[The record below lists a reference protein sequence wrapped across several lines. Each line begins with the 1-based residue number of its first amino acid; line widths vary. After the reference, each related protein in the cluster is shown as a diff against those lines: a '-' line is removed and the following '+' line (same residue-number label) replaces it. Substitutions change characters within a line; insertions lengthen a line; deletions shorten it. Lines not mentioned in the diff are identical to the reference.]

1 VCCDD
6 DARCHT
12 PRDRHD
18 GIDAHFDH
26 GIETTTTTTTTTTTF
41 RNRDEYCVFF
51 FFFFFFEE

>member
-1 VCCDD
+1 MCDD

-18 GIDAHFDH
+18 GIDAHFD
-26 GIETTTTTTTTTTTF
+26 GIETTTTF
-41 RNRDEYCVFF
+41 RNRDYCVFF

>member
-1 VCCDD
+1 VCDD

-26 GIETTTTTTTTTTTF
+26 GIETTTTTTF
-41 RNRDEYCVFF
+41 RNREYCGV
-51 FFFFFFEE
+51 FFFFFEE

>member
-1 VCCDD
+1 MCCDD

-26 GIETTTTTTTTTTTF
+26 GIETTTTTTF

-51 FFFFFFEE
+51 FFFFFFFEE

>member
-1 VCCDD
+1 MCCDD

-26 GIETTTTTTTTTTTF
+26 GIETTTTTTTF